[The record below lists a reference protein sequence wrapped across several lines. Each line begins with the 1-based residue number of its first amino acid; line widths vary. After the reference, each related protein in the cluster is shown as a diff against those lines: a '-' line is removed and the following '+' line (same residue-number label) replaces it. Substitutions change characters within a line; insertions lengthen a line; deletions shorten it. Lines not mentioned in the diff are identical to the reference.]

1 MATRLNV
8 NQLLIDA
15 ATRLVPKLF
24 GVMTFVIGVVLL
36 LLVLTPIDPEALPVV
51 QRLLPLELVE
61 ISHMAGTAIAVLLI
75 LVARGLWERVD
86 TAWYM
91 AIALLLL
98 GAVVSLT
105 RELAVAPAVVLVV
118 CAALLVPCKQAFR
131 RKSQLLTLKVR
142 PLWMGVIG
150 VTLLLIGLG
159 GFYAYEQ
166 VPYAHRL
173 WGQFEYEASA
183 SRFLR
188 GLVIMVVTV
197 GVFALYRLFGVAR
210 AAPPM
215 PDEDDLSDLHEVV
228 SESVNPQA
236 WLALLRDKH
245 ILWSDDR
252 KAFVMYGISGKQWV
266 VMGEPVGDEAH
277 RTQLCWQLKDMASL
291 AKAKLSFYQI
301 TPAMLPLIIDL
312 GLTPYKIGE
321 EAMVDVNAFTT
332 AGKKGIN
339 LRQTL
344 KKYDGTATFEV
355 IPPEQIEPE
364 LPRLRE
370 VSDIWLKSKG
380 AKEKKYSLGFFDE
393 TYIRLMPVAV
403 VRMDGKIMAFANL
416 WPTGDRS
423 ELSLDLMR
431 YDTDAPHGIMEYL
444 FLQLIFYSRD
454 AGYRYFSLG
463 LAPLAGLEAGP
474 LSPLW
479 SKLGSL
485 IYTFGGEI
493 YNFEGLRAYKE
504 KFRPQWQPRYFAIAG
519 RETALVPALIALAAL
534 GVKSDKPQSAKALV
548 KKA

>member
-1 MATRLNV
+1 MLV
-8 NQLLIDA
+8 DA
-15 ATRLVPKLF
+15 ATRLVPKVF
-24 GVMTFVIGVVLL
+24 GVLTFVIGVVLL
-36 LLVLTPIDPEALPVV
+36 LLVLTPIDPDALPVV
-51 QRLLPLELVE
+51 QRLLPLQLVE
-61 ISHMAGTAIAVLLI
+61 VSHMAGTAIAVLLI

-105 RELAVAPAVVLVV
+105 RELAVLPAVVLAV

-142 PLWMGVIG
+142 PLWMGVIA
-150 VTLLLIGLG
+150 VTLLLIGVG
-159 GFYAYEQ
+159 GFLAYEQ

-188 GLVIMVVTV
+188 GLVIMAVTV

-228 SESVNPQA
+228 TESVNPQA

-252 KAFVMYGISGKQWV
+252 KAFVMYGINGRQWI
-266 VMGEPVGDEAH
+266 VMGEPVGDETH

-291 AKAKLSFYQI
+291 ARAKLSFYQI

-321 EAMVDVNAFTT
+321 EALVDVQAFST
-332 AGKKGIN
+332 AGKKGMN

-344 KKYDGTATFEV
+344 KKYDAAATFE
-355 IPPEQIEPE
+355 IIEPDQIEAE

-393 TYIRLMPVAV
+393 AYIRLMPVAV

-423 ELSLDLMR
+423 VLSLDLMR
-431 YDTDAPHGIMEYL
+431 YDPDSPHGIMEYL
-444 FLQLIFYSRD
+444 FLKLIFYARD
-454 AGYRYFSLG
+454 TLYRYFSLG
-463 LAPLAGLEAGP
+463 LAPLAGLEA
-474 LSPLW
+474 SPHSPVW
-479 SKLGSL
+479 AKLGSL
-485 IYTFGGEI
+485 IYSFGGEI

-519 RETALVPALIALAAL
+519 REAALVPALIALAAL
-534 GVKSDKPQSAKALV
+534 GVKSDKSHAAKGLV
-548 KKA
+548 KKM